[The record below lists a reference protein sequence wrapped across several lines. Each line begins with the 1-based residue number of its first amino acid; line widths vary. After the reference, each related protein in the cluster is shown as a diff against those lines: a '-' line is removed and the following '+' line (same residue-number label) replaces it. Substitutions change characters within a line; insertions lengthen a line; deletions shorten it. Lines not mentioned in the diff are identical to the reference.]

1 MLSQVVHTGTILHEM
16 LSQVLHTGTILHEMR
31 SQVVHTGT
39 ILHEMIKDY
48 DNSFNSAKFPL
59 WHSLVHVIGEF
70 VVASQSYKCSKS
82 KTIGEEYLG
91 YSINPH
97 L

>member
-1 MLSQVVHTGTILHEM
+1 MLSQVVRTGTILH
-16 LSQVLHTGTILHEMR
+16 GKF
-31 SQVVHTGT
+31 
-39 ILHEMIKDY
+39 KDC
-48 DNSFNSAKFPL
+48 DHPLKRAKFTV

-70 VVASQSYKCSKS
+70 VVASQSYKCSKPE
-82 KTIGEEYLG
+82 TIGEEYLR